1 MEKIVILKWY
11 KKEKWRMWQKNN
23 SLIAKIMLFMSGLLV
38 LSGIILL
45 TLLRY
50 TGDVL
55 AENRQKEIGHLL
67 NIYET
72 SLEYGLNSTDNN
84 LLSIAQEQKS
94 LEELSNAEEAR
105 RYYAATDLL
114 DIIKRL
120 RSNNDTVDMLIAI
133 GNYENDVSDASARL
147 TVKDRDAIIAYMND
161 RRAERKDGEK
171 MPTGTQGWIVV
182 TVGKEQYLLRSYD
195 TQDYSAAAWIKAD
208 TFLDQVLRLEHDTNR
223 ILALEDK
230 EGVRIAGEAYEGTK
244 SMEVWR
250 KEIGKYHLILVCTVE
265 GNTIYEQIPL
275 LPVAILSIVLLM
287 IGLLAW
293 LYWYVRREIFQP
305 IRALMYTIEYIQNGD
320 YRHRVETRCEN
331 REFSVLNA
339 AFNTMLDTI
348 VELRISEYERQLCQ
362 KEAEIK
368 YFQMQIKPHF
378 FLNAIATIHSMSF
391 DNRGEEIRAY
401 IAALSDN
408 IRYMFKAGLHT
419 VPIAEELD
427 HLEKYL
433 EMQEILYPGC
443 VFCYIDRPQ
452 ELMEWQIPQMIL
464 HTFLE
469 NKYKHTVKV
478 GNILSIYIAVKE
490 IQRQGQKALE
500 VTIEDDGEMFPENVI
515 QKKWEINDQ
524 NGHGVGLHNVART
537 MEIMYGMPD
546 LLKFDNISGGT
557 KITICFPEKP
567 II

>member
-1 MEKIVILKWY
+1 
-11 KKEKWRMWQKNN
+11 MWQKNN

-230 EGVRIAGEAYEGTK
+230 EGVRIAREAYEGTK

-524 NGHGVGLHNVART
+524 NGHGVGLYNVART

>member
-1 MEKIVILKWY
+1 
-11 KKEKWRMWQKNN
+11 MWQKNN

-72 SLEYGLNSTDNN
+72 SLEYGLNSTDDN

-230 EGVRIAGEAYEGTK
+230 EGVRIAGGAYEGTK

-419 VPIAEELD
+419 VPIAKELD

-443 VFCYIDRPQ
+443 VFCYMDRPQ

-524 NGHGVGLHNVART
+524 NGHGVGLYNVART

>member
-1 MEKIVILKWY
+1 
-11 KKEKWRMWQKNN
+11 MWQKNN

-84 LLSIAQEQKS
+84 LLSIAQEQES

-105 RYYAATDLL
+105 RYYAATDML

-524 NGHGVGLHNVART
+524 NGHGVGLYNVART

>member
-1 MEKIVILKWY
+1 
-11 KKEKWRMWQKNN
+11 MWQKNN

-348 VELRISEYERQLCQ
+348 VELRISEYERQICQ

-443 VFCYIDRPQ
+443 VFCYMDRPQ

-524 NGHGVGLHNVART
+524 NGHGVGLYNVART

>member
-1 MEKIVILKWY
+1 
-11 KKEKWRMWQKNN
+11 MWQKNN

-105 RYYAATDLL
+105 RYYAATDML

-443 VFCYIDRPQ
+443 VFCYMDRPQ

-464 HTFLE
+464 HMFLE

-524 NGHGVGLHNVART
+524 NGHGVGLYNVART

>member
-1 MEKIVILKWY
+1 
-11 KKEKWRMWQKNN
+11 MWQKNN

-287 IGLLAW
+287 IGLLAL
-293 LYWYVRREIFQP
+293 LYLYVRREIFQP

-524 NGHGVGLHNVART
+524 NGHGVGLYNVART

>member
-1 MEKIVILKWY
+1 
-11 KKEKWRMWQKNN
+11 MWQKNN

-293 LYWYVRREIFQP
+293 LFWYVRREIFQP

-524 NGHGVGLHNVART
+524 NGHGVGLYNVART

>member
-1 MEKIVILKWY
+1 
-11 KKEKWRMWQKNN
+11 MWQKNN

-419 VPIAEELD
+419 VPIAEELG

-524 NGHGVGLHNVART
+524 NGHGVGLYNVART

>member
-1 MEKIVILKWY
+1 
-11 KKEKWRMWQKNN
+11 MWQKNN

-443 VFCYIDRPQ
+443 VFCYMDRPQ
-452 ELMEWQIPQMIL
+452 EPMEWQIPQMIL

-524 NGHGVGLHNVART
+524 NGHGVGLYNVART

>member
-1 MEKIVILKWY
+1 
-11 KKEKWRMWQKNN
+11 MWQKNN

-55 AENRQKEIGHLL
+55 AEKEIGHLL

-348 VELRISEYERQLCQ
+348 VELRISEYERQICQ

-443 VFCYIDRPQ
+443 VFCYMDRPQ

-524 NGHGVGLHNVART
+524 NGHGVGLYNVART

>member
-1 MEKIVILKWY
+1 
-11 KKEKWRMWQKNN
+11 MWQKNN

-72 SLEYGLNSTDNN
+72 SLEYGLNSTDDN

-419 VPIAEELD
+419 VPIAKELD

-443 VFCYIDRPQ
+443 VFCYMDRPQ

-524 NGHGVGLHNVART
+524 NGHGVGLYNVART

-567 II
+567 RLYEERAYEGTDRR

>member
-1 MEKIVILKWY
+1 
-11 KKEKWRMWQKNN
+11 MWQKNN

-105 RYYAATDLL
+105 RYYAATDML

-427 HLEKYL
+427 HLKKYL

-443 VFCYIDRPQ
+443 VFCYMDRPQ

-524 NGHGVGLHNVART
+524 NGHGVGLYNVART

>member
-1 MEKIVILKWY
+1 
-11 KKEKWRMWQKNN
+11 MWQKNN

-50 TGDVL
+50 TGDDL

-524 NGHGVGLHNVART
+524 NGHGVGLYNVART

>member
-1 MEKIVILKWY
+1 
-11 KKEKWRMWQKNN
+11 MWQKNN

-348 VELRISEYERQLCQ
+348 VEQRISEYERQLCQ

-524 NGHGVGLHNVART
+524 NGHGVGLYNVART

>member
-1 MEKIVILKWY
+1 
-11 KKEKWRMWQKNN
+11 MWQKNN

-208 TFLDQVLRLEHDTNR
+208 TFLNQVLRLEHDTNR

-443 VFCYIDRPQ
+443 VFCYMDRPQ

-524 NGHGVGLHNVART
+524 NGHGVGLYNVART

>member
-1 MEKIVILKWY
+1 
-11 KKEKWRMWQKNN
+11 MWQKNN

-443 VFCYIDRPQ
+443 VFCYMDRPQ
-452 ELMEWQIPQMIL
+452 KLMEWQIPQMIL

-524 NGHGVGLHNVART
+524 NGHGVGLYNVART

>member
-1 MEKIVILKWY
+1 
-11 KKEKWRMWQKNN
+11 MWQKNN

-331 REFSVLNA
+331 REFSENEL
-339 AFNTMLDTI
+339 TL
-348 VELRISEYERQLCQ
+348 VEAQHSEYERQLCQ

-443 VFCYIDRPQ
+443 VFCYMDRPQ

-524 NGHGVGLHNVART
+524 NGHGVGLYNVART

>member
-1 MEKIVILKWY
+1 
-11 KKEKWRMWQKNN
+11 MWQKNN

-305 IRALMYTIEYIQNGD
+305 IRALRYTIEYIQNGD

-524 NGHGVGLHNVART
+524 NGHGVGLYNVART

>member
-1 MEKIVILKWY
+1 
-11 KKEKWRMWQKNN
+11 MWQKNN

-147 TVKDRDAIIAYMND
+147 PVKDRDAIIAYMND

-443 VFCYIDRPQ
+443 VFCYMDRPQ

-490 IQRQGQKALE
+490 IQRQGEKALE

-524 NGHGVGLHNVART
+524 NGHGVGLYNVART

>member
-1 MEKIVILKWY
+1 
-11 KKEKWRMWQKNN
+11 MWQKNN

-265 GNTIYEQIPL
+265 SNTIYEQIPL

-443 VFCYIDRPQ
+443 VFCYMDRPQ

-524 NGHGVGLHNVART
+524 NGHGVGLYNVART

>member
-1 MEKIVILKWY
+1 
-11 KKEKWRMWQKNN
+11 MWQKNN
-23 SLIAKIMLFMSGLLV
+23 SLIAIIMLFMSGLLV

-524 NGHGVGLHNVART
+524 NGHGVGLYNVART

>member
-1 MEKIVILKWY
+1 
-11 KKEKWRMWQKNN
+11 
-23 SLIAKIMLFMSGLLV
+23 MSGLLV

-105 RYYAATDLL
+105 RYYAATDML

-171 MPTGTQGWIVV
+171 MPIGTQGWIVV

-524 NGHGVGLHNVART
+524 NGHGVGLYNVART

>member
-1 MEKIVILKWY
+1 
-11 KKEKWRMWQKNN
+11 MWQKNN

-105 RYYAATDLL
+105 RYYAATDML

-443 VFCYIDRPQ
+443 VFCYMDRPQ

-524 NGHGVGLHNVART
+524 NGHGVGLYNVART

-567 II
+567 SI

>member
-1 MEKIVILKWY
+1 
-11 KKEKWRMWQKNN
+11 MWQKNN

-265 GNTIYEQIPL
+265 GNTIYEQISL

-443 VFCYIDRPQ
+443 VFCYMDRPQ

-524 NGHGVGLHNVART
+524 NGHGVGLYNVART

>member
-1 MEKIVILKWY
+1 MTE
-11 KKEKWRMWQKNN
+11 NN

-55 AENRQKEIGHLL
+55 AENWQKEIGHLL

-443 VFCYIDRPQ
+443 VFCYMDRPQ

-524 NGHGVGLHNVART
+524 NGHGVGLYNVART

>member
-1 MEKIVILKWY
+1 
-11 KKEKWRMWQKNN
+11 MWQKNN
-23 SLIAKIMLFMSGLLV
+23 SLIAKTMLFMSGLLV

-443 VFCYIDRPQ
+443 VFCYMDRPQ

-524 NGHGVGLHNVART
+524 NGHGVGLYNVART

>member
-1 MEKIVILKWY
+1 
-11 KKEKWRMWQKNN
+11 MWQKNN

-362 KEAEIK
+362 QEAEIK

-524 NGHGVGLHNVART
+524 NGHGVGLYNVART

>member
-1 MEKIVILKWY
+1 
-11 KKEKWRMWQKNN
+11 MWQKNN

-114 DIIKRL
+114 DIIKHL

-433 EMQEILYPGC
+433 EMQESLYPGC

-524 NGHGVGLHNVART
+524 NGHGVGLYNVART

>member
-1 MEKIVILKWY
+1 
-11 KKEKWRMWQKNN
+11 MWQKNN

-223 ILALEDK
+223 ILTLEDK

-524 NGHGVGLHNVART
+524 NGHGVGLYNVART

>member
-1 MEKIVILKWY
+1 
-11 KKEKWRMWQKNN
+11 MWQKNN

-120 RSNNDTVDMLIAI
+120 CSNNDTVDMLIAI

-524 NGHGVGLHNVART
+524 NGHGVGLYNVART

>member
-1 MEKIVILKWY
+1 
-11 KKEKWRMWQKNN
+11 MWQKNN

-265 GNTIYEQIPL
+265 GNTIYQQIPL

-524 NGHGVGLHNVART
+524 NGHGVGLYNVART

>member
-1 MEKIVILKWY
+1 
-11 KKEKWRMWQKNN
+11 MWQKNN

-195 TQDYSAAAWIKAD
+195 TQYYSAAAWIKAD

-348 VELRISEYERQLCQ
+348 VELRISEYERQICQ

-443 VFCYIDRPQ
+443 VFCYMDRPQ

-524 NGHGVGLHNVART
+524 NGHGVGLYNVART

>member
-1 MEKIVILKWY
+1 
-11 KKEKWRMWQKNN
+11 MWQKNN

-368 YFQMQIKPHF
+368 YSQMQIKPHF

-524 NGHGVGLHNVART
+524 NGHGVGLYNVART

>member
-1 MEKIVILKWY
+1 
-11 KKEKWRMWQKNN
+11 MWQKNN

-524 NGHGVGLHNVART
+524 NGHGVGLYNVART
-537 MEIMYGMPD
+537 IEIMYGMPD

>member
-1 MEKIVILKWY
+1 
-11 KKEKWRMWQKNN
+11 MWQKNN

-223 ILALEDK
+223 ILELEDK

-443 VFCYIDRPQ
+443 VFCYMDRPQ

-524 NGHGVGLHNVART
+524 NGHGVGLYNVART

>member
-1 MEKIVILKWY
+1 
-11 KKEKWRMWQKNN
+11 MWQKNN

-195 TQDYSAAAWIKAD
+195 TQDYSAAACIKAD

-524 NGHGVGLHNVART
+524 NGHGVGLYNVART

>member
-1 MEKIVILKWY
+1 
-11 KKEKWRMWQKNN
+11 MWQKNN

-55 AENRQKEIGHLL
+55 AENRQNEIGHLL

-524 NGHGVGLHNVART
+524 NGHGVGLYNVART

>member
-1 MEKIVILKWY
+1 
-11 KKEKWRMWQKNN
+11 MWQKNN

-320 YRHRVETRCEN
+320 YRHSVETRCEN

-524 NGHGVGLHNVART
+524 NGHGVGLYNVART

>member
-1 MEKIVILKWY
+1 
-11 KKEKWRMWQKNN
+11 MWQKNN

-55 AENRQKEIGHLL
+55 AENRQKEIGHLM

-524 NGHGVGLHNVART
+524 NGHGVGLYNVART

>member
-1 MEKIVILKWY
+1 
-11 KKEKWRMWQKNN
+11 MWQKNN

-105 RYYAATDLL
+105 RYYAATDML

-287 IGLLAW
+287 IRLLAW

-443 VFCYIDRPQ
+443 VFCYMDRPQ

-524 NGHGVGLHNVART
+524 NGHGVGLYNVART